1 MNLNR
6 VIMVLFLMS
15 HIGLSNVHA
24 DIVEGKDYTV
34 LSNPQPTN
42 DPEKIEI
49 LNFFWYGCTY
59 CNQLQPYINTW
70 LEDKSNDVHFQDIPA
85 ILHMSW
91 IPAAKIFLTI
101 NEINAM
107 DELHNQ
113 IYHAIHQKETN
124 LHDEST
130 LFNWI
135 ETQGIN
141 RDRFVNAF
149 QSLSLQLQ
157 IARSTQMTRQYQ
169 LTGVP
174 AIVVDGKYLTSTK
187 MGGTA
192 ENTIAI
198 LNKLIE
204 KVRQEKATKHQ

>member
-1 MNLNR
+1 MTY
-6 VIMVLFLMS
+6 
-15 HIGLSNVHA
+15 IGLSNVHA
-24 DIVEGKDYTV
+24 DIVEGKDYTI
-34 LSNPQPTN
+34 LSNPQPTSN
-42 DPEKIEI
+42 PEKIEI

-59 CNQLQPYINTW
+59 CNQLQPHINTW
-70 LEDKSNDVHFQDIPA
+70 LEDKSNDVHFHDIPA

-113 IYHAIHQKETN
+113 TYHAIHQEEIN

-135 ETQGIN
+135 ETQSVS

-149 QSLSLQLQ
+149 QSLPVQQ
-157 IARSTQMTRQYQ
+157 KIARSTQKTRQYR

-174 AIVVDGKYLTSTK
+174 AIVVNGKYLTNTK

-204 KVRQEKATKHQ
+204 KVRQEKATKQQ